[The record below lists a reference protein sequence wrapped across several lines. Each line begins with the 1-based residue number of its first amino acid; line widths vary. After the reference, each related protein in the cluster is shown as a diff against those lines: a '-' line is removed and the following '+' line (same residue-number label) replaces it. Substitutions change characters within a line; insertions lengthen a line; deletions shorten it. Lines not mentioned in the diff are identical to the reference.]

1 METKKQKIA
10 RLEAEVKML
19 REVIDNYR
27 AIDRAMPEGC
37 KKGAWCEK
45 CAFHDT
51 ITNHTPDV
59 FGFFNPVK
67 LDICGKGRCKNF
79 EPKEVPNADKS
90 DS

>member
-1 METKKQKIA
+1 METKNQKIA

-27 AIDRAMPEGC
+27 AIDLAMPEGC

-51 ITNHTPDV
+51 LTYYTPNV
-59 FGFFNPVK
+59 FGLYETVK

-79 EPKEVPNADKS
+79 EPKEVHNADKS
-90 DS
+90 DN

>member
-10 RLEAEVKML
+10 RLEAEVEML

-27 AIDRAMPEGC
+27 VIDRAMPEGC

-51 ITNHTPDV
+51 ITNHTPNV
-59 FGFFNPVK
+59 FGLFDPVT
-67 LDICGKGRCKNF
+67 LYICGKLK
-79 EPKEVPNADKS
+79 PN
-90 DS
+90 

>member
-27 AIDRAMPEGC
+27 ILDKTMPEGC

-51 ITNHTPDV
+51 ITNYTPTV
-59 FGFFNPVK
+59 FGLYEPVM

-79 EPKEVPNADKS
+79 EPKEVPNAD
-90 DS
+90 

>member
-10 RLEAEVKML
+10 RLEEEVAML
-19 REVIDNYR
+19 RELIDNYR
-27 AIDRAMPEGC
+27 VIDRAMPEGC

-45 CAFHDT
+45 CVYHDT
-51 ITNHTPDV
+51 ITYYTPNV
-59 FGFFNPVK
+59 FGYEDVVK

-90 DS
+90 DN

>member
-10 RLEAEVKML
+10 RLEAEVQML
-19 REVIDNYR
+19 RELIVNYRVIDH
-27 AIDRAMPEGC
+27 AMPEGG

-51 ITNHTPDV
+51 LTYYTTNV
-59 FGFFNPVK
+59 FGFCIPVK

-79 EPKEVPNADKS
+79 EPKEVPNADES
-90 DS
+90 DN